1 MDDEPQ
7 ADMPIASLLEDHAS
21 ESGFLWL
28 QRASA
33 VHAPNYGLPQLADLD
48 EGLAAHIDGLRVA
61 GDEGWQH
68 ALALADNEGPEDFF
82 VAAVLAIE
90 AVDGRFDD
98 LVERAKDLP
107 EVVPGLIS
115 ALGWVEP
122 KHLGGRVRAL
132 LEDASPLKQKLGV
145 AACALHRRD
154 PGPLLGELLGSAPDS
169 VRIRALRAAG
179 ELGRVDLLP
188 QALSLLGEV
197 KPELRFWAAW
207 AAVLLGD
214 RAQALDVLAAFA
226 LKSGPRQPRA
236 FQLAL
241 QAMEVVPGH
250 ALLLDSAALPDAQR
264 LRIIG
269 SGFIGDARYVPWLIE
284 QMAQPATARIAAE
297 AFVAITGVDFNL
309 EQMEVPPPDGF
320 EDGPTDDPDDDNVEL
335 PEDIALPWPD
345 IDKVRA
351 WWQRNGARFAP
362 GGRLFMGQPVSPG
375 SCQGVLSQG
384 FQRQRLAAA
393 LHLALLDARAPLFA
407 TSAPAWRQQRWL
419 GDGIPL

>member
-1 MDDEPQ
+1 MSGAAPVIESILAEHADE
-7 ADMPIASLLEDHAS
+7 AS
-21 ESGFLWL
+21 FLWL
-28 QRASA
+28 QRTSA
-33 VHAPNYGLPQLADLD
+33 VHAPNYSPQQFADLD
-48 EGLAAHIDGLRVA
+48 ERLAAHIDGLRVA
-61 GDEGWQH
+61 GEEGWLH
-68 ALALADNEGPEDFF
+68 ALALIDNEGPEDFF

-90 AVDGRFDD
+90 AVDSRFDD
-98 LVERAKDLP
+98 LVERAREDLP

-122 KHLGGRVRAL
+122 KHLGGRVKAL
-132 LEDASPLKQKLGV
+132 LDDASPLRQKLGV

-154 PGPLLGELLGSAPDS
+154 PGALLGELLASAPDS

-179 ELGRVDLLP
+179 ELGRADLLP
-188 QALSLLGEV
+188 QAQSLLGEA

-214 RAQALDVLAAFA
+214 RAQALDALAAFA

-241 QAMEVVPGH
+241 QAMEIAPGH
-250 ALLLDSAALPDAQR
+250 ALLLDGATLPGAQR

-284 QMAQPATARIAAE
+284 QMTQPATARIAAE
-297 AFVAITGVDFNL
+297 AFVTITGVDFNL
-309 EQMEVPPPDGF
+309 AQMEVPPPDGF
-320 EDGPTDDPDDDNVEL
+320 EDGPTEDPDDDNVEL

-345 IDKVRA
+345 VDKIRA
-351 WWQRNGARFAP
+351 WWQKNGVRFTP
-362 GGRLFMGQPVSPG
+362 GTRLFMGQPLLPD
-375 SCQGVLSQG
+375 SCTGVLRQG
-384 FQRQRLAAA
+384 FQRQRVAAA

>member
-1 MDDEPQ
+1 MNTDNLSSVVAEHADE
-7 ADMPIASLLEDHAS
+7 AS
-21 ESGFLWL
+21 FLWL

-33 VHAPNYGLPQLADLD
+33 VHAPHYSPQQFADLD
-48 EGLAAHIDGLRVA
+48 ERLAAHIDGLRVA
-61 GDEGWQH
+61 GDSGWQH
-68 ALALADNEGPEDFF
+68 ALALTDNEGAEDFF

-98 LVERAKDLP
+98 LIERAKDIP
-107 EVVPGLIS
+107 EAVPGLIS

-122 KHLGGRVRAL
+122 PYLGGRVRAL

-154 PGPLLGELLGSAPDS
+154 PGPLLGELLASAPDS

-179 ELGRVDLLP
+179 ELGRADLLP
-188 QALSLLGEV
+188 QALSLLGEP

-214 RAQALDVLAAFA
+214 RMQALDALAAFA

-241 QAMEVVPGH
+241 QAMEIAPGH
-250 ALLLDSAALPDAQR
+250 ALLLDSAALPGALR

-269 SGFIGDARYVPWLIE
+269 AGFIGDARYVPWLIE

-297 AFVAITGVDFNL
+297 AFVTIAGVDFNAA
-309 EQMEVPPPDGF
+309 QMEVPPPDGF
-320 EDGPTDDPDDDNVEL
+320 EDGPTEDPDDENVEL

-345 IDKVRA
+345 VERVRA
-351 WWQRNGARFAP
+351 WWQQHGASLAP
-362 GGRLFMGQPVSPG
+362 GVRLFMGQPVSPDA
-375 SCQGVLSQG
+375 CAAVLARG
-384 FQRQRLAAA
+384 FQRQRVATA

-407 TSAPAWRQQRWL
+407 TSAPAWRQQRHTS
-419 GDGIPL
+419 

>member
-1 MDDEPQ
+1 MSGAAPVIESILAEHADE
-7 ADMPIASLLEDHAS
+7 AS
-21 ESGFLWL
+21 FLWL
-28 QRASA
+28 QRTSA
-33 VHAPNYGLPQLADLD
+33 VHAPNYSPQQFADLD
-48 EGLAAHIDGLRVA
+48 ERLAAHIDGLRVA
-61 GDEGWQH
+61 GEEGWLH
-68 ALALADNEGPEDFF
+68 ALALIDNEGPEDFF

-90 AVDGRFDD
+90 AVDSRFDD
-98 LVERAKDLP
+98 LVERAREDLP

-122 KHLGGRVRAL
+122 KHLGGRVKAL
-132 LEDASPLKQKLGV
+132 LDDASPLRQKLGV

-154 PGPLLGELLGSAPDS
+154 PGALLGELLASAPDS

-179 ELGRVDLLP
+179 ELGRADLLP
-188 QALSLLGEV
+188 QAQSLLGEA

-214 RAQALDVLAAFA
+214 RAQALDALAAFA

-241 QAMEVVPGH
+241 QAMEIAPGH
-250 ALLLDSAALPDAQR
+250 ALLLDGATLPGAQR
-264 LRIIG
+264 LRILG

-284 QMAQPATARIAAE
+284 QMTQPATARIAAE
-297 AFVAITGVDFNL
+297 AFVTITGVDFNL
-309 EQMEVPPPDGF
+309 AQMEVPPPDGF
-320 EDGPTDDPDDDNVEL
+320 EDGPTEDPDDDNVEL

-345 IDKVRA
+345 VDKIRA
-351 WWQRNGARFAP
+351 WWQKNGARFTP
-362 GGRLFMGQPVSPG
+362 GTRLFMGQPLSPD
-375 SCQGVLSQG
+375 SCTGVLRQG
-384 FQRQRLAAA
+384 FQRQRVAAA

>member
-1 MDDEPQ
+1 MEQPHDAP
-7 ADMPIASLLEDHAS
+7 PIAEILEDHAAEAS
-21 ESGFLWL
+21 FLWL

-33 VHAPNYGLPQLADLD
+33 VHAPNYDPRQFDELD
-48 EGLAAHIDGLRVA
+48 DNLAAHIDGLRVA
-61 GDEGWQH
+61 GEEGWKH
-68 ALALADNEGPEDFF
+68 ALALTDNEGPEDFF
-82 VAAVLAIE
+82 VAAVPAIE

-98 LVERAKDLP
+98 LVERAKALP

-115 ALGWVEP
+115 ALGWIEP
-122 KHLGGRVRAL
+122 QYLGGRVKAL
-132 LEDASPLKQKLGV
+132 LEDGSSLKQKLGV

-154 PGPLLGELLGSAPDS
+154 PGPLLAQLIENAPDS

-179 ELGRVDLLP
+179 ELGRADLLP
-188 QALSLLGEV
+188 QARSLLGEA

-214 RAQALDVLAAFA
+214 RAQALDALAAFA

-241 QAMEVVPGH
+241 QAVEVVPGH
-250 ALLLDSAALPDAQR
+250 ALLLDSGGLPGVQR

-297 AFVAITGVDFNL
+297 AFVTITGVDFNL
-309 EQMEVPPPDGF
+309 EQMETMPPDGF
-320 EDGPTDDPDDDNVEL
+320 EDGPTDDPDDENVEL

-345 IDKVRA
+345 LDKIRA
-351 WWQRNGARFAP
+351 WWEKNGERFAP
-362 GGRLFMGQPVSPG
+362 GVRLFMGQPVSLEG
-375 SCQGVLSQG
+375 CTNVLREG
-384 FQRQRLAAA
+384 FQRQRVAAA
-393 LHLALLDARAPLFA
+393 LHLCLLEPRAPLFA
-407 TSAPAWRQQRWL
+407 TGAPAWRQRRWL
-419 GDGIPL
+419 ESVA